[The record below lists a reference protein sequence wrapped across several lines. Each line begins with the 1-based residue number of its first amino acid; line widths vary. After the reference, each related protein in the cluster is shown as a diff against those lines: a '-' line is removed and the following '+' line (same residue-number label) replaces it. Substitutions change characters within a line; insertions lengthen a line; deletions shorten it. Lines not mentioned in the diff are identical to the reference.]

1 MLFKLVNLV
10 VVNRIVIRV
19 VQKVT
24 MPTHLQ
30 NQGDECEEV
39 ESVLANLFQD
49 MVMLSKLENS
59 SMEDHKIQGY
69 YMKALKQLHGMV

>member
-1 MLFKLVNLV
+1 
-10 VVNRIVIRV
+10 
-19 VQKVT
+19 

-39 ESVLANLFQD
+39 ENVLANLFQD

-59 SMEDHKIQGY
+59 SMEDHKF
-69 YMKALKQLHGMV
+69 KVTT